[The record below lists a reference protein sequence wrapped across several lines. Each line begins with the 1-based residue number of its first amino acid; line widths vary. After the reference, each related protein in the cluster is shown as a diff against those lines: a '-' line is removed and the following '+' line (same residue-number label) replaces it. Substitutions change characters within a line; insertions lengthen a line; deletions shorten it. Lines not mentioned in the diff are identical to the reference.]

1 MSTLPTF
8 VDACR
13 RHYPAFAAA
22 VLLLAAFN
30 IGFRL
35 DREIV
40 RQWDESLYATAA
52 WEMMTSGNWV
62 ATTFR
67 GSVDYYNSKP
77 PLNVWLI
84 VGAFKIFGVNLVA
97 LRMASAIAACLTV
110 AVLMWWSRR
119 VFGPALSVLAGLAL
133 STNFAFLIVH
143 SGRSANTDA
152 LFTLLILLTVVTL
165 WAAWDRPWRL
175 AWLGPI
181 LAAAFLLRGMA
192 ILMPAAI
199 VLVAE
204 AWPGRARRQRWIP
217 ALCALLLMLVP
228 VVAWAVAR
236 WQVDE
241 WRFLRQLFWYDLV
254 ARSVTTIETHRGSV
268 FYYLNILQKH
278 HYEWLVA
285 AALALAL
292 FPPSWPEMRDVFRWP
307 GRGERVKPLLIAWAG
322 VTIIMPTVMAT
333 KLPWYLNPF
342 YPVCAIGIASVLGRA
357 FTRSSMEPARSRRSL
372 ALGII
377 VVLTLGVAE
386 GKLIWYSYHH
396 RDLARSA
403 QGLLVAQG
411 AALRGRQV
419 FCNRWDRSEMF
430 VLEALLRSTH
440 RLASDVS
447 DFMRESRPG
456 DYFLSTREIAH
467 PGLTPVGSV
476 RGHWLYRRH
485 E

>member
-13 RHYPAFAAA
+13 RHYPAFVAA

-30 IGFRL
+30 VGFRL

-67 GSVDYYNSKP
+67 GSLDYYNSKP

-84 VGAFKIFGVNLVA
+84 AGAFKIFGVNLMA
-97 LRMASAIAACLTV
+97 LRMASAIAAWLTV

-119 VFGPALSVLAGLAL
+119 IFGPALSVLSGLAL

-143 SGRSANTDA
+143 SGRSAETDA
-152 LFTLLILLTVVTL
+152 LYALLILLTVVIL
-165 WAAWDRPWRL
+165 WAAWDHPWRL
-175 AWLGPI
+175 AWLGPT
-181 LAAAFLLRGMA
+181 LAAVFLLRGMA
-192 ILMPAAI
+192 VLMPAAI
-199 VLVAE
+199 VLAVE
-204 AWPGRARRQRWIP
+204 AWPGRVRRQRWLP

-228 VVAWAVAR
+228 VVAWAVTR

-241 WRFLRQLFWYDLV
+241 WRFLRQLFWYDFV

-278 HYEWLVA
+278 HYEWLL
-285 AALALAL
+285 AALLAL
-292 FPPSWPEMRDVFRWP
+292 SLYPPSWSDIRDVFRWP
-307 GRGERVKPLLIAWAG
+307 VRGERVKPLLIAWVG
-322 VTIIMPTVMAT
+322 VTLVMPTVMAT

-342 YPVCAIGIASVLGRA
+342 YPVCAIGIAVLLGRA
-357 FTRSSMEPARSRRSL
+357 FTRAAMEPARSRRSL
-372 ALGII
+372 ALGLI
-377 VVLTLGVAE
+377 VVLALGVAE

-396 RDLARSA
+396 RDLGRST
-403 QGLLVAQG
+403 QGLLIAQG
-411 AALRGRQV
+411 AALQGRQV
-419 FCNRWDRSEMF
+419 FCSSWDRSEMF
-430 VLEALLRSTH
+430 VIEALLRATH
-440 RLASDVS
+440 RLASDVP
-447 DFMRESRPG
+447 DFLREGRPG
-456 DYFLSTREIAH
+456 DYFLSTREISH
-467 PGLTPVGSV
+467 PGLTPAGSV
-476 RGHWLYRRH
+476 RSHWLYRRH